1 MLLLPFYPVEMVRAS
16 SRVTTILFPY
26 FYHFWFARKMPFC
39 IFMQS
44 EIRGEENT
52 GVLEWENQYT
62 CRRLVTGLDP

>member
-1 MLLLPFYPVEMVRAS
+1 MLLLPFYPFEMVRAS
-16 SRVTTILFPY
+16 SRVTINLVPY

-44 EIRGEENT
+44 DIRGKENT
-52 GVLEWENQYT
+52 RVLEWENQFT